1 MRSSGETVRELRAA
15 SGLTK
20 SGFAKLARTSRSAID
35 EYEAESRS
43 PTVETLSRLAG
54 NAGYRLDL
62 VMSPTRAPGA
72 DADRAVNK
80 HRVDEHGV
88 DEHGVDLAGF
98 VDLVDP
104 DDVLWTWR
112 LLVSDFLANQFVPAR
127 SVRRQELLAR
137 EPHTAGS
144 PHYDA
149 LFAAVAEHAAIRA
162 GVRAPSWLA
171 GDRFV
176 GGPPVWFPVHGD
188 LPSTRAASMAHT
200 PAAFRRRCIY
210 VDGRDLPRIT
220 P

>member
-1 MRSSGETVRELRAA
+1 MSSSGEIVRQLRAA

-35 EYEAESRS
+35 EYEAATRS

-62 VMSPTRAPGA
+62 AMSPARAPGT
-72 DADRAVNK
+72 DADRAV
-80 HRVDEHGV
+80 DEHV
-88 DEHGVDLAGF
+88 VDLAGF

-104 DDVLWTWR
+104 GDVLWTWR

-127 SVRRQELLAR
+127 SARRRELLTR
-137 EPHTAGS
+137 EPPTAGS

-149 LFAAVAEHAAIRA
+149 LFAAVAEHAAVRA
-162 GVRAPSWLA
+162 DVRAPDWITGA
-171 GDRFV
+171 RFV

-188 LPSTRAASMAHT
+188 LPSTRASSMAHT